1 MLRVIQ
7 GLRASV
13 TDDSATEA
21 ITTLA
26 TMLKMWQKS
35 RRAEALGIVRRC
47 KIKWSE
53 VLFKGAPTTLIK
65 GKRNKPDQTVVRS
78 PPKPSRS
85 PWLSQ
90 AERSAIGE
98 AFKDRW
104 SALDTIR
111 DRWVALS
118 SEQQHQQFNTVVR
131 AVQSHYSNLHR
142 ISSSVHAKL
151 GKRKH
156 WIEASCKEDGYNP
169 KVKKDES
176 QSFLLA
182 AHFFKK
188 DLTTLNPRIVKT
200 FSPAT
205 YLRDISEE
213 DATTYESLVPEEGTV
228 RYSSV
233 DFDEST
239 YGEFYRLWRIWA
251 DMFKPRF
258 AANAPPAVEANPA
271 ENVNIFA
278 TLEANASA

>member
-1 MLRVIQ
+1 
-7 GLRASV
+7 
-13 TDDSATEA
+13 
-21 ITTLA
+21 
-26 TMLKMWQKS
+26 MLKMWQKA
-35 RRAEALGIVRRC
+35 RRVEALGIVRQC

-98 AFKDRW
+98 VFKDRW
-104 SALDTIR
+104 SALDSIR
-111 DRWVALS
+111 DKWVALS
-118 SEQQHQQFNTVVR
+118 SEQQHRQFNTVVKSI
-131 AVQSHYSNLHR
+131 QTHYSELHR

-156 WIEASCKEDGYNP
+156 WIEASCKQDGYNP

-188 DLTTLNPRIVKT
+188 DLSLLNRRIVKT

-213 DATTYESLVPEEGTV
+213 DAITYEQLTPEKGTV
-228 RYSSV
+228 RYSSI
-233 DFDEST
+233 DFDEAD
-239 YGEFYRLWRIWA
+239 YGEFFRLWRIWA
-251 DMFKPRF
+251 DMFKPCF
-258 AANAPPAVEANPA
+258 SHDAPPEVEANPS

-278 TLEANASA
+278 TLETNVSA